1 MNLFSPLQKIVQP
14 SFSKRVDI
22 PLTQDASARFIPW
35 IMGIMLYFALLLG
48 IATTLFFQENRSQAI
63 GDIPHLTLEM
73 PASKNERHDLEKTLQ
88 ETLILFPEILKSRII
103 PLEEIRHTFRNFFH
117 EEMTPLDL
125 DTEPLFV
132 DLWVKK
138 GFAPKIPTEITK
150 KLSSIAPNMEF
161 FLHQQWT
168 RPLFNRIEFLYWGS
182 LFGIILL
189 FSGLLAVVAFSV
201 RTGISIHSPILKIL
215 DLIGASE
222 SYIIHQFQ
230 RQNRVI
236 FFKSLAIMA
245 VFFSLT
251 LLGVQTFFDLFATK
265 NLVDTHNF
273 FWLAGE
279 ITGVILLCGIFI
291 SLITRQVVKSTLK
304 RTIFLDA

>member
-1 MNLFSPLQKIVQP
+1 MNLFSPLQKIVKP
-14 SFSKRVDI
+14 SFARRVDL

-35 IMGIMLYFALLLG
+35 IMGIMLYFSLLLG
-48 IATTLFFQENRSQAI
+48 VSTTLFFQENRSQAM
-63 GDIPHLTLEM
+63 GNIPHLTLEI
-73 PASKNERHDLEKTLQ
+73 PAPKKERHNLEKTLQ
-88 ETLILFPEILKSRII
+88 ETLILFPEILKWRMI

-117 EEMTPLDL
+117 EEMASLDL

-138 GFAPKIPTEITK
+138 GFAPKIATEINQ

-168 RPLFNRIEFLYWGS
+168 RPLFNKIDLLYWGG
-182 LFGIILL
+182 LLGIILL

-245 VFFSLT
+245 LFFSLT
-251 LLGVQTFFDLFATK
+251 LLGVQTFFDFFLTK
-265 NLVDTHNF
+265 NLADAHNF

-279 ITGVILLCGIFI
+279 IIGAILLCGLFI
-291 SLITRQVVKSTLK
+291 SFITRQVVKSALK
-304 RTIFLDA
+304 RIVFLDA